1 MYLSV
6 EYTWTSDVQRIHRF
20 TDDIQLYISY
30 DPAVSDEL
38 ENVKQLLIQCIS
50 NITAWKLIHKLKLNN
65 DKTEFMVMQ
74 SPHNVRVYGIPS
86 LEPPGRILQSTDAAR
101 NLGCYFDRHMQ
112 LDRLISSYCS
122 SAYYH
127 IRPTTIQTPSMS
139 AELGRT
145 TYQPTYS
152 RLRMAISPGLPQLC
166 GSVLRAHTR
175 FTISARDTTLLKV
188 TI

>member
-1 MYLSV
+1 MNAILIYHDMYLSV

-101 NLGCYFDRHMQ
+101 NMGCYFDRHMQ

-127 IRPTTIQTPSMS
+127 SNAFNECRTRPHDLSTNIFKITH
-139 AELGRT
+139 GN
-145 TYQPTYS
+145 
-152 RLRMAISPGLPQLC
+152 
-166 GSVLRAHTR
+166 
-175 FTISARDTTLLKV
+175 
-188 TI
+188 